1 MVIEEEEES
10 IQHSNCSANSHM
22 NEQLAQINKNIELY
36 SVNQSNLNEY
46 NNTLTFPDLNNSL
59 RLQQSHEGMN
69 NETLFQ
75 QKAFNK
81 QQSLKKSKK
90 GILGVFENQSSQN
103 NEYSSAQK
111 LQKFKSFW
119 HIRFSKDY
127 QEILKQNLNDENCLV
142 CVCEPQ
148 YYNSHIKL
156 RVLLQPLQGVFSG
169 ATIRIYFIVTK
180 DYPYKPVLAFAEEYI
195 FHPNINNNT
204 KQIYWKILDDREWKP
219 TLTLYF
225 IILQLKFAFIEPDLT
240 FVPNNIENVQ
250 CAELFQCNQQE
261 FRRKFEIFYQSND
274 TSSLEKDL
282 SNKMNLEDNHFD
294 ESEREYGTLNQLDY
308 QYISNQPIQN
318 NLTMTSQ
325 NQNHFVNQQNQL
337 HFTGLKNQN
346 NFQGFQNIDQHF
358 NADCFESN
366 LKMFEPQPQIYQNIN
381 CYGGST
387 TLNKNNPFSS
397 SSHFE
402 NISEQNQKDD
412 SNQNFKCFKS
422 QPQISNF
429 DNQTNKNMLDVE
441 YNNFENHLNIA
452 FQKNQTNSNCN
463 IFENNFINFNSN
475 NNNNINT
482 NNYMNNYCS
491 SMSSS
496 SSSASVEHDNHQKM
510 EDETNNFK
518 QSTFNKLRIL
528 TNHLSLD
535 QGNKLQSNETA
546 LTPTLRRERDESIR
560 NQFIRGS
567 NEPLVEDQEEVLL
580 SGDSTNNQS
589 NYLLIQNPFNST
601 KEQSFLITSQL
612 NTTSCQMHPKK
623 RKYQHN
629 QTQDDS
635 NTFDLGKQNKLV

>member
-1 MVIEEEEES
+1 
-10 IQHSNCSANSHM
+10 M
-22 NEQLAQINKNIELY
+22 NEQLAQINKSVELY
-36 SVNQSNLNEY
+36 AVNQSHLNEY
-46 NNTLTFPDLNNSL
+46 NNALSFPDLNNSL
-59 RLQQSHEGMN
+59 RLHHSGMS

-75 QKAFNK
+75 QKGLNK
-81 QQSLKKSKK
+81 QYSLKKSKK
-90 GILGVFENQSSQN
+90 GILGVFENQSNQN
-103 NEYSSAQK
+103 NECSSIQK
-111 LQKFKSFW
+111 QQKFKSFW

-142 CVCEPQ
+142 YVYEPQ

-156 RVLLQPLQGVFSG
+156 RVLLQPQQGVFNG
-169 ATIRIYFIVTK
+169 ANIRIYFIVTK

-294 ESEREYGTLNQLDY
+294 DSEREFGKLNQLDY
-308 QYISNQPIQN
+308 QYKSNQIIQN
-318 NLTMTSQ
+318 NFIRTIQ
-325 NQNHFVNQQNQL
+325 NQNHFANQQNQ
-337 HFTGLKNQN
+337 HQFTDLKNQN
-346 NFQGFQNIDQHF
+346 NFNGFQNIDQLL
-358 NADCFESN
+358 NADNFESN
-366 LKMFEPQPQIYQNIN
+366 LKLFDPQAQIFQNIN
-381 CYGGST
+381 YYGGSS
-387 TLNKNNPFSS
+387 TLNKDNPFQFSC
-397 SSHFE
+397 FE
-402 NISEQNQKDD
+402 NISGQNQKED
-412 SNQNFKCFKS
+412 NQNLNYLKH
-422 QPQISNF
+422 QPQISSF
-429 DNQTNKNMLDVE
+429 DNQASKNILDIE
-441 YNNFENHLNIA
+441 YSNFENHLNIA
-452 FQKNQTNSNCN
+452 FQKNQSNQNCN
-463 IFENNFINFNSN
+463 IFENNFMNFNINKN
-475 NNNNINT
+475 NNNN
-482 NNYMNNYCS
+482 NNNNNNCMNNFYS

-496 SSSASVEHDNHQKM
+496 SSSASVEQENHQKM

-518 QSTFNKLRIL
+518 QNTFNKLKIL
-528 TNHLSLD
+528 TNHLSFG
-535 QGNKLQSNETA
+535 QNSKFQNSETA
-546 LTPTLRRERDESIR
+546 LTPTLRNERDQSIR

-580 SGDSTNNQS
+580 PGDSTSNQS